1 MEMVYCDSIP
11 SLLKGTN
18 LLRSPHKRSPDV
30 PKKAAGHTYIKS
42 ISGVLFSGE
51 DKFYLIPILVVSNTD
66 ISDLISVL
74 ELSLTLGDFSIFCRQ
89 TLQGQVDI
97 SSAAEV

>member
-30 PKKAAGHTYIKS
+30 LKKPAGHTYTKS

-51 DKFYLIPILVVSNTD
+51 DTINLIPILVFSNTD
-66 ISDLISVL
+66 ISDL
-74 ELSLTLGDFSIFCRQ
+74 
-89 TLQGQVDI
+89 
-97 SSAAEV
+97 